1 MPKQAKLTY
10 DLVAKTIDNLIKN
23 KANGEKFP
31 TFMQIIKITG
41 GNANTLN
48 SYIKQYKE
56 LQAKNTNSQIE
67 VLQQQLKK
75 YADTNAKYVNDF
87 TGLNTKIDILTN
99 KNIELQNK
107 NIELQNKNIELQNK
121 NVELQKEN
129 QLLKNENA
137 NLKTQIKNNNAYD
150 TLLNLLKTHS
160 ADFKRFEKKF
170 DDINNITILNL
181 QKDAYDNL

>member
-10 DLVAKTIDNLIKN
+10 ELVAKTIDNLIKN
-23 KANGEKFP
+23 KANGGKFP

-99 KNIELQNK
+99 KNIELQ
-107 NIELQNKNIELQNK
+107 
-121 NVELQKEN
+121 KEN
-129 QLLKNENA
+129 ELLKNENA

>member
-10 DLVAKTIDNLIKN
+10 ELVAKTIDNLIKN
-23 KANGEKFP
+23 KANGGKFP

-75 YADTNAKYVNDF
+75 YADTNAKYVDDF

-99 KNIELQNK
+99 KNVALK
-107 NIELQNKNIELQNK
+107 
-121 NVELQKEN
+121 KEN
-129 QLLKNENA
+129 ELLKNENA
-137 NLKTQIKNNNAYD
+137 NLKTQIKNNNAYEKI
-150 TLLNLLKTHS
+150 LELLKNHTI
-160 ADFKRFEKKF
+160 DFKRFEKKF

>member
-10 DLVAKTIDNLIKN
+10 ELVAKTIDNLIKN
-23 KANGEKFP
+23 KANGGKFP

-48 SYIKQYKE
+48 SYIKQYKA
-56 LQAKNTNSQIE
+56 QANSKIE
-67 VLQQQLKK
+67 ILQQQLKK
-75 YADTNAKYVNDF
+75 YADTNAKYVDDF

-107 NIELQNKNIELQNK
+107 NIELQNKN
-121 NVELQKEN
+121 VELQKEN
-129 QLLKNENA
+129 ELLKNENT
-137 NLKTQIKNNNAYD
+137 NLKTQIKNNNAYN
-150 TLLNLLKTHS
+150 TLLNLLKKHS
-160 ADFKRFEKKF
+160 ADFKSFEKKF

-181 QKDAYDNL
+181 QKDAYENL

>member
-23 KANGEKFP
+23 KANGGKFP

-56 LQAKNTNSQIE
+56 LQAKNANSQIE

-99 KNIELQNK
+99 KN
-107 NIELQNKNIELQNK
+107 
-121 NVELQKEN
+121 VELQKEN
-129 QLLKNENA
+129 ELLKNENE
-137 NLKTQIKNNNAYD
+137 NLKTQIKNNNAYN
-150 TLLNLLKTHS
+150 TLLNLLKKHS
-160 ADFKRFEKKF
+160 ADFKSFEKKF

>member
-10 DLVAKTIDNLIKN
+10 ELVAKTIDNLIKN

-56 LQAKNTNSQIE
+56 LQAKNANSQIE
-67 VLQQQLKK
+67 MLQQQLKK
-75 YADTNAKYVNDF
+75 YADTNAKYVDDF

-99 KNIELQNK
+99 KNIELQ
-107 NIELQNKNIELQNK
+107 
-121 NVELQKEN
+121 KEN
-129 QLLKNENA
+129 ELLKNENA
-137 NLKTQIKNNNAYD
+137 NLKTQIKNNNAYEKI
-150 TLLNLLKTHS
+150 LELLKNHTI
-160 ADFKRFEKKF
+160 DFKRFEKKF

>member
-10 DLVAKTIDNLIKN
+10 ELVAKTIDNLIKN
-23 KANGEKFP
+23 KTNGGKFP

-56 LQAKNTNSQIE
+56 LQAKNANSQIE

-99 KNIELQNK
+99 KNIELQ
-107 NIELQNKNIELQNK
+107 
-121 NVELQKEN
+121 KEN
-129 QLLKNENA
+129 ELLKNENA
-137 NLKTQIKNNNAYD
+137 NLKTQIKNNNAYN
-150 TLLNLLKTHS
+150 TLLNLLKKHS
-160 ADFKRFEKKF
+160 ADFKSFEKKF

>member
-23 KANGEKFP
+23 KANGGKFP

-99 KNIELQNK
+99 KN
-107 NIELQNKNIELQNK
+107 
-121 NVELQKEN
+121 VELQKEN
-129 QLLKNENA
+129 ELLKNENE
-137 NLKTQIKNNNAYD
+137 NLKTQIKNNNAYN
-150 TLLNLLKTHS
+150 TLLNLLKKHS
-160 ADFKRFEKKF
+160 ADFKSFEKKF

>member
-10 DLVAKTIDNLIKN
+10 ELVAKTIDNLIKN
-23 KANGEKFP
+23 KTNGEKFP

-48 SYIKQYKE
+48 SYIKQYKA
-56 LQAKNTNSQIE
+56 QANSKIE
-67 VLQQQLKK
+67 ILQQQLNKF
-75 YADTNAKYVNDF
+75 ADTNAKYVNDF

-107 NIELQNKNIELQNK
+107 N
-121 NVELQKEN
+121 VALQKEN
-129 QLLKNENA
+129 ELLKNENA

-181 QKDAYDNL
+181 QKDAYENL

>member
-10 DLVAKTIDNLIKN
+10 ELVAKTIDNLIKN

-99 KNIELQNK
+99 KN
-107 NIELQNKNIELQNK
+107 
-121 NVELQKEN
+121 VELQKEN
-129 QLLKNENA
+129 QLLKNENE
-137 NLKTQIKNNNAYD
+137 NLKTQIQNNNAYD

-181 QKDAYDNL
+181 QTDAYDNL

>member
-23 KANGEKFP
+23 KANGGKFP

-107 NIELQNKNIELQNK
+107 NF
-121 NVELQKEN
+121 ELQKEN
-129 QLLKNENA
+129 ELLKNQNE

-150 TLLNLLKTHS
+150 TLLNLLKKHS
-160 ADFKRFEKKF
+160 ADFKSFEKKF

-181 QKDAYDNL
+181 QKDAYENL

>member
-10 DLVAKTIDNLIKN
+10 ELVAKTIDNLIKN

-75 YADTNAKYVNDF
+75 YADTNAKYVDDF
-87 TGLNTKIDILTN
+87 TGLNTKIDIL
-99 KNIELQNK
+99 KN
-107 NIELQNKNIELQNK
+107 
-121 NVELQKEN
+121 EN
-129 QLLKNENA
+129 AVLKNENDL
-137 NLKTQIKNNNAYD
+137 LKIENAKLKNQIQNNNAYD
-150 TLLNLLKTHS
+150 TLLNLLKKHS
-160 ADFKRFEKKF
+160 ADFKSFEKKF

>member
-10 DLVAKTIDNLIKN
+10 ELVAKTIDNLIKN
-23 KANGEKFP
+23 KANGGKFP

-87 TGLNTKIDILTN
+87 TVLNTKIDILTN

-107 NIELQNKNIELQNK
+107 NF
-121 NVELQKEN
+121 ELQKEN
-129 QLLKNENA
+129 ELLKNQNE
-137 NLKTQIKNNNAYD
+137 NLKTQIKNNNAYN
-150 TLLNLLKTHS
+150 TLLNLLKKHS
-160 ADFKRFEKKF
+160 ADFKSFEKKF

-181 QKDAYDNL
+181 QKDAYENL

>member
-56 LQAKNTNSQIE
+56 LQAKNANSQIE

-87 TGLNTKIDILTN
+87 TGLNTKIDILT
-99 KNIELQNK
+99 
-107 NIELQNKNIELQNK
+107 NKNIELQNK

-181 QKDAYDNL
+181 QKDAYENL

>member
-10 DLVAKTIDNLIKN
+10 ELVAKTIDNLIKN

-99 KNIELQNK
+99 KN
-107 NIELQNKNIELQNK
+107 
-121 NVELQKEN
+121 VELQKEN
-129 QLLKNENA
+129 ELLKNENA
-137 NLKTQIKNNNAYD
+137 NLKTQIKNNNAYN
-150 TLLNLLKTHS
+150 TLLNLLKKHS
-160 ADFKRFEKKF
+160 ADFKSFEKKF

>member
-10 DLVAKTIDNLIKN
+10 ELVAKTIDNLIKN
-23 KANGEKFP
+23 KANGGKFP

-56 LQAKNTNSQIE
+56 LQAKNANSQIE

-99 KNIELQNK
+99 KNVALK
-107 NIELQNKNIELQNK
+107 
-121 NVELQKEN
+121 KEN
-129 QLLKNENA
+129 ELLKNENA
-137 NLKTQIKNNNAYD
+137 NLKTQIKNNNAYEKI
-150 TLLNLLKTHS
+150 LELLKNHTI
-160 ADFKRFEKKF
+160 DFKRFEKKF

-181 QKDAYDNL
+181 QKDTYDNL

>member
-75 YADTNAKYVNDF
+75 YADTNAKYVDDF
-87 TGLNTKIDILTN
+87 TGLNTKIDIL
-99 KNIELQNK
+99 KN
-107 NIELQNKNIELQNK
+107 
-121 NVELQKEN
+121 EN
-129 QLLKNENA
+129 AVLKNENDL
-137 NLKTQIKNNNAYD
+137 LKIENAKLKNQIQNNNAYEQI
-150 TLLNLLKTHS
+150 LELLKNHS
-160 ADFKRFEKKF
+160 ADFKIFEKNSM
-170 DDINNITILNL
+170 IYIT
-181 QKDAYDNL
+181 

>member
-10 DLVAKTIDNLIKN
+10 ELVAKTIDNLIKN
-23 KANGEKFP
+23 KANGGKFP

-56 LQAKNTNSQIE
+56 LQAKNANSQIE

-99 KNIELQNK
+99 KNIELQN
-107 NIELQNKNIELQNK
+107 E
-121 NVELQKEN
+121 NVALQKEN
-129 QLLKNENA
+129 ELLKNENA
-137 NLKTQIKNNNAYD
+137 NLKTQIKNNNAYEKI
-150 TLLNLLKTHS
+150 LELLKNHTI
-160 ADFKRFEKKF
+160 DFKRFEKKF

>member
-23 KANGEKFP
+23 KTNGEKFP
-31 TFMQIIKITG
+31 TFNQIIKVTG

-56 LQAKNTNSQIE
+56 LQAKNANSQIE
-67 VLQQQLKK
+67 MLQQQLKK

-99 KNIELQNK
+99 KNIELQ
-107 NIELQNKNIELQNK
+107 
-121 NVELQKEN
+121 KEN
-129 QLLKNENA
+129 ELLKNENA
-137 NLKTQIKNNNAYD
+137 NLKTQIKNNNAYEKI
-150 TLLNLLKTHS
+150 LELLKNHTI
-160 ADFKRFEKKF
+160 DFKRFEKKF

>member
-10 DLVAKTIDNLIKN
+10 ELVAKTIDNLIKN
-23 KANGEKFP
+23 KANGGKFP

-87 TGLNTKIDILTN
+87 TGLNTKIEILTN

-107 NIELQNKNIELQNK
+107 N
-121 NVELQKEN
+121 VALQKEN
-129 QLLKNENA
+129 ELLKNENT

-150 TLLNLLKTHS
+150 ILLNLLKKHS
-160 ADFKRFEKKF
+160 ADFKSFEKKF

>member
-10 DLVAKTIDNLIKN
+10 ELVAKTIDNLIKN
-23 KANGEKFP
+23 KTNGEKFP

-48 SYIKQYKE
+48 SYIKQYKA
-56 LQAKNTNSQIE
+56 QANSKIE
-67 VLQQQLKK
+67 ILQQQLNKF
-75 YADTNAKYVNDF
+75 ADTNAKYVNDF
-87 TGLNTKIDILTN
+87 TELNTKIDILT
-99 KNIELQNK
+99 NK

-129 QLLKNENA
+129 QLLQTENA
-137 NLKTQIKNNNAYD
+137 NLKTQIENNNAYN
-150 TLLNLLKTHS
+150 TLLNLLKKHS
-160 ADFKRFEKKF
+160 ADFKSFEKKF

-181 QKDAYDNL
+181 QKDAYENL

>member
-23 KANGEKFP
+23 KANGGKFP

-67 VLQQQLKK
+67 VLQQQLNKF
-75 YADTNAKYVNDF
+75 ADTNAKYVNDF
-87 TGLNTKIDILTN
+87 TGLNTKIEILTN
-99 KNIELQNK
+99 E
-107 NIELQNKNIELQNK
+107 
-121 NVELQKEN
+121 NVALKKEN
-129 QLLKNENA
+129 ELLKTENLELKNQLKNNNTYNQILELLKNH
-137 NLKTQIKNNNAYD
+137 TI
-150 TLLNLLKTHS
+150 
-160 ADFKRFEKKF
+160 DFKSFEKKF

>member
-75 YADTNAKYVNDF
+75 YADTNAKYVDDF
-87 TGLNTKIDILTN
+87 TGLNTKIDIL
-99 KNIELQNK
+99 KN
-107 NIELQNKNIELQNK
+107 
-121 NVELQKEN
+121 EN
-129 QLLKNENA
+129 AVLKNENDL
-137 NLKTQIKNNNAYD
+137 LKIENAKLKNQIQNNNAYEKI
-150 TLLNLLKTHS
+150 LELLKNHTI
-160 ADFKRFEKKF
+160 DFKRFEKKF

>member
-10 DLVAKTIDNLIKN
+10 ELVAKTIDNLIKN
-23 KANGEKFP
+23 KTNGGKFP

-56 LQAKNTNSQIE
+56 LQAKNANSQIE
-67 VLQQQLKK
+67 MLQQQLKK

-99 KNIELQNK
+99 KNIELQ
-107 NIELQNKNIELQNK
+107 
-121 NVELQKEN
+121 KEN
-129 QLLKNENA
+129 ELLKNENA

-181 QKDAYDNL
+181 QKDAYENL

>member
-10 DLVAKTIDNLIKN
+10 ELVAKTIDNLIKN
-23 KANGEKFP
+23 KANGGKFP

-87 TGLNTKIDILTN
+87 TGLNTKIDIL
-99 KNIELQNK
+99 KN
-107 NIELQNKNIELQNK
+107 
-121 NVELQKEN
+121 EN
-129 QLLKNENA
+129 AVLKNENDL
-137 NLKTQIKNNNAYD
+137 LKIENAKLKNQIQNNNAYN
-150 TLLNLLKTHS
+150 TLLNLLKKHS
-160 ADFKRFEKKF
+160 ADFKSFEKKF

-181 QKDAYDNL
+181 QKDAYENL

>member
-10 DLVAKTIDNLIKN
+10 ELVAKTIDNLIKN
-23 KANGEKFP
+23 KANGGKFP

-48 SYIKQYKE
+48 SYIKQYKA
-56 LQAKNTNSQIE
+56 QANSKIE
-67 VLQQQLKK
+67 ILQQQLNKF
-75 YADTNAKYVNDF
+75 ADTNAKYVNDF

-99 KNIELQNK
+99 KNIELQ
-107 NIELQNKNIELQNK
+107 
-121 NVELQKEN
+121 KEN
-129 QLLKNENA
+129 ELLKNENA

-150 TLLNLLKTHS
+150 TLLNLLKKHS
-160 ADFKRFEKKF
+160 ADFKSFEKKF

>member
-10 DLVAKTIDNLIKN
+10 ELVARTIDNLIKN

-56 LQAKNTNSQIE
+56 LQAKNANSQIE

-99 KNIELQNK
+99 KNIELQ
-107 NIELQNKNIELQNK
+107 
-121 NVELQKEN
+121 KEN
-129 QLLKNENA
+129 ELLKNENA
-137 NLKTQIKNNNAYD
+137 NLKTQIKNNNAYEKI
-150 TLLNLLKTHS
+150 LELLKNHTI
-160 ADFKRFEKKF
+160 DFKRFEKKF

-181 QKDAYDNL
+181 QKDAYENL

>member
-10 DLVAKTIDNLIKN
+10 ELVAKTIDNLIKN
-23 KANGEKFP
+23 KANGGKFP

-87 TGLNTKIDILTN
+87 TGLNTKIEILTN
-99 KNIELQNK
+99 E
-107 NIELQNKNIELQNK
+107 
-121 NVELQKEN
+121 NVALKKEN
-129 QLLKNENA
+129 ELLKTENLELKNQLKNNNTYNQILELLKNH
-137 NLKTQIKNNNAYD
+137 TI
-150 TLLNLLKTHS
+150 
-160 ADFKRFEKKF
+160 DFKSFEKKF
-170 DDINNITILNL
+170 DDIHNITALEL
-181 QKDAYDNL
+181 QKLALKEL

>member
-10 DLVAKTIDNLIKN
+10 ELVAKTIDNLIKN

-87 TGLNTKIDILTN
+87 TGLNTKIDIL
-99 KNIELQNK
+99 KN
-107 NIELQNKNIELQNK
+107 
-121 NVELQKEN
+121 EN
-129 QLLKNENA
+129 AVLKNENDL
-137 NLKTQIKNNNAYD
+137 LKIENAKLKNQIQNNNAYN
-150 TLLNLLKTHS
+150 TLLNLLKKHS
-160 ADFKRFEKKF
+160 ADFKSFEKKF
-170 DDINNITILNL
+170 DDIHNITALEL
-181 QKDAYDNL
+181 QKLALKEL

>member
-87 TGLNTKIDILTN
+87 TELNTKIDILTN

-107 NIELQNKNIELQNK
+107 NIELQNKNIELQ
-121 NVELQKEN
+121 KEN
-129 QLLKNENA
+129 QLLKNENE
-137 NLKTQIKNNNAYD
+137 NLKTQIQNNNAYEKI
-150 TLLNLLKTHS
+150 LELLKNHTI
-160 ADFKRFEKKF
+160 DFKRFEKKF

>member
-10 DLVAKTIDNLIKN
+10 ELVAKTIDNLIKN
-23 KANGEKFP
+23 KTNGGKFP

-56 LQAKNTNSQIE
+56 LQAKNANSQIE

-99 KNIELQNK
+99 KN
-107 NIELQNKNIELQNK
+107 
-121 NVELQKEN
+121 VELQKEN
-129 QLLKNENA
+129 ELLKNENA

-150 TLLNLLKTHS
+150 TLLNLLKKHS
-160 ADFKRFEKKF
+160 ADFKSFEKKF

-181 QKDAYDNL
+181 QKDAYENL

>member
-87 TGLNTKIDILTN
+87 TGLNTKIDIL
-99 KNIELQNK
+99 KN
-107 NIELQNKNIELQNK
+107 
-121 NVELQKEN
+121 EN
-129 QLLKNENA
+129 AVLKNENDL
-137 NLKTQIKNNNAYD
+137 LKIENAKLKNQIQNNNAYN
-150 TLLNLLKTHS
+150 TLLNLLKKHS
-160 ADFKRFEKKF
+160 ADFKSFEKKF
-170 DDINNITILNL
+170 DDIHNITDLEL
-181 QKDAYDNL
+181 QKDAYENL

>member
-10 DLVAKTIDNLIKN
+10 ELVAKTIDNLIKN

-48 SYIKQYKE
+48 SYIKQYKA
-56 LQAKNTNSQIE
+56 QANSKIE
-67 VLQQQLKK
+67 ILQQQLKK
-75 YADTNAKYVNDF
+75 YADTNAKYVDDF

-107 NIELQNKNIELQNK
+107 NIELQNKN
-121 NVELQKEN
+121 VELQKEN
-129 QLLKNENA
+129 ELLKNENT
-137 NLKTQIKNNNAYD
+137 NLKTKIKNNNAYN
-150 TLLNLLKTHS
+150 TLLNLLKKHS
-160 ADFKRFEKKF
+160 ADFKSFEKKF

-181 QKDAYDNL
+181 QKDAYENL

>member
-10 DLVAKTIDNLIKN
+10 ELVAKTIDNLIKN
-23 KANGEKFP
+23 KTNGEKFP

-56 LQAKNTNSQIE
+56 LQAKNANSQIE

-107 NIELQNKNIELQNK
+107 N
-121 NVELQKEN
+121 VALQKEN
-129 QLLKNENA
+129 ELLKNENT
-137 NLKTQIKNNNAYD
+137 NLKTQIKNNNAYN
-150 TLLNLLKTHS
+150 TLLNLLKKHS
-160 ADFKRFEKKF
+160 ADFKSFEKKF

-181 QKDAYDNL
+181 QKDAYENL

>member
-23 KANGEKFP
+23 KANGGKFP

-107 NIELQNKNIELQNK
+107 NF
-121 NVELQKEN
+121 ELQKEN
-129 QLLKNENA
+129 ELLKNENA
-137 NLKTQIKNNNAYD
+137 NLKTQIKNNNAYN
-150 TLLNLLKTHS
+150 TLLNLLKKHS
-160 ADFKRFEKKF
+160 ADFKSFEKKF

-181 QKDAYDNL
+181 QKDAYENL

>member
-10 DLVAKTIDNLIKN
+10 ELVAKTIDNLIKN
-23 KANGEKFP
+23 KANGGKFP
-31 TFMQIIKITG
+31 TFMQIIKMTG

-99 KNIELQNK
+99 KNVALK
-107 NIELQNKNIELQNK
+107 
-121 NVELQKEN
+121 KEN
-129 QLLKNENA
+129 ELLKNENA
-137 NLKTQIKNNNAYD
+137 NLKTQIKNNNAYEKI
-150 TLLNLLKTHS
+150 LELLKNHTI
-160 ADFKRFEKKF
+160 DFKRFEKKF